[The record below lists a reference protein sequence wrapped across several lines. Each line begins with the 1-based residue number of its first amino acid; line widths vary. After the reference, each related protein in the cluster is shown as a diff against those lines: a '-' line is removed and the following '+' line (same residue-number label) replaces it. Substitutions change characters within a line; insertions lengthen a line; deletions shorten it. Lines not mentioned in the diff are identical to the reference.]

1 VPIFPAFRTLRA
13 RLIGLLVIGVIM
25 PLSAIGWWTT
35 RAAVRSGR
43 ALLQS
48 QLDTAL
54 ERSANDL
61 ETRWKARQSDLLL
74 LVENEPTRR
83 MLTDSATAPGAARP
97 APFVERAFAQL
108 FNVNYVVL
116 RDTRGRVRW
125 TLGTP
130 PPSGPARAAES
141 GFLRERSV
149 ITRIAVTDLARG
161 DTIGVVEAT
170 LNAAALLPG
179 LGSAASQNG
188 PVPALRTPEGDVV
201 IPAGSDDGVFSN
213 GVDRSGRRWLVVRR
227 STALP
232 GMDILIAGALDPVIA
247 PFEHAANASLVALL
261 VAAALV
267 TCVVLVGGRRITAEL
282 EGAVIA
288 AEAVA
293 NGDLDRRLPVT
304 SRDEVGRL
312 ADAFNAMAE
321 SLHRTLDELTRKEA
335 LAAVGEFASE
345 LAHEVRNPLTS
356 MRLDLQRVEEEADDG
371 ATVRSV
377 VPRLLRQVDRLERAV
392 SGALRVAR
400 GSRVSDRGEVNLVDV
415 LQSAMTNVRP
425 EFDRRRA
432 TLAMDID
439 TGEAY
444 RVDGDAD
451 ALEQVFVN
459 LLANAAHAIGAGGQ
473 ARVTLERF
481 GAAITTKIRDTG
493 SGMTAAT
500 LERVST
506 PFNSSKRDGTG
517 LGLKIARRIVHSH
530 GGTLDIASE
539 PGLGTCVTVVL
550 HQSLGTGVEPTAGA
564 ASEQRDGVAI

>member
-1 VPIFPAFRTLRA
+1 MPIIPAFRTLRA
-13 RLIGLLVIGVIM
+13 RLIALLLIGVIL
-25 PLSAIGWWTT
+25 PLSVIGWWTT

-61 ETRWKARQSDLLL
+61 EGRWRARQSDLLL

-83 MLTDSATAPGAARP
+83 MLTDSASGDARP
-97 APFVERAFAQL
+97 SAFVVRAFAQL
-108 FNVNYVVL
+108 SNVDYVVL
-116 RDTRGRVRW
+116 HDARGRVRW

-130 PPSGPARAAES
+130 PASLPVRPAES

-149 ITRIAVTDLARG
+149 VARIPVTDLARG
-161 DTIGVVEAT
+161 DTIGAVEAT
-170 LNAAALLPG
+170 LNAASLLPG
-179 LGSAASQNG
+179 LATAASQNG
-188 PVPALRTPEGDVV
+188 PVSALRTPLGDFV
-201 IPAGSDDGVFSN
+201 IPGGADEAVFAN
-213 GVDRSGRRWLVVRR
+213 GVDHAGRRWLVVRR
-227 STALP
+227 ATAFP
-232 GMDILIAGALDPVIA
+232 GLEILIAGALDPVIA
-247 PFEHAANASLVALL
+247 PFEHAANTAFVALL
-261 VAAALV
+261 AAAALV
-267 TCVVLVGGRRITAEL
+267 TFFVLVGGRRITAEL

-293 NGDLDRRLPVT
+293 SGDLDRRLPVT

-312 ADAFNAMAE
+312 AGAFNAMTE
-321 SLHRTLDELTRKEA
+321 SLGRTLDELTRKEA

-356 MRLDLQRVEEEADDG
+356 MRLDLQRVEEEADNG

-400 GSRVSDRGEVNLVDV
+400 GSRKSDRGEVKLVDV
-415 LQSAMTNVRP
+415 LQSAMTSVRQ
-425 EFDRRRA
+425 EFDRRHA
-432 TLAMDID
+432 PLAMDVD
-439 TGEAY
+439 PGEAY
-444 RVDGDAD
+444 CVEGDAA

-459 LLANAAHAIGAGGQ
+459 LLANAAHAVGDGGE
-473 ARVTLERF
+473 ARVTIEQSE
-481 GAAITTKIRDTG
+481 AAITTRIRDTG

-506 PFNSSKRDGTG
+506 PFYSSKRDGTG

-530 GGTLDIASE
+530 GGTLEISSE
-539 PGLGTCVTVVL
+539 PGVGTCVTVVL
-550 HQSLGTGVEPTAGA
+550 PRSPAEAMAVS
-564 ASEQRDGVAI
+564 ASEQRNGIAI